1 LPESGLDI
9 ERLDRVGGPCGRYC
23 GRGCKPGDP
32 QQTLSD
38 HVGTLT
44 SFAFQD
50 TSQPVRR
57 WVAGSA
63 ALRPAKIGEMAK
75 QKQPKEPMP
84 PLRVWAGPVA
94 LGWLVP
100 GGGHFLLK
108 RNGRAVLLLVSITL
122 MYLCGLMMR
131 GAMFQPQSG
140 DLLTILINTGG
151 FIGDL
156 ASGILYLLTV
166 WLGYN
171 QPDVAGLVHDYG
183 TKFLVTAGL
192 LNVLAMVDAFEI
204 AAGRKS

>member
-1 LPESGLDI
+1 
-9 ERLDRVGGPCGRYC
+9 
-23 GRGCKPGDP
+23 
-32 QQTLSD
+32 
-38 HVGTLT
+38 
-44 SFAFQD
+44 
-50 TSQPVRR
+50 
-57 WVAGSA
+57 
-63 ALRPAKIGEMAK
+63 MAK
-75 QKQPKEPMP
+75 QKTPKQPMP
-84 PLRVWAGPVA
+84 PLGSWIGPVA

-108 RNGRAVLLLVSITL
+108 RPGRAALLLVSITG
-122 MYLCGLMMR
+122 MYICGLLMR

-171 QPDVAGLVHDYG
+171 QPDMAGAVHDYG

-192 LNVLAMVDAFEI
+192 LNILAMVDVFEI
-204 AAGRKS
+204 AAGRKE

>member
-1 LPESGLDI
+1 
-9 ERLDRVGGPCGRYC
+9 
-23 GRGCKPGDP
+23 
-32 QQTLSD
+32 
-38 HVGTLT
+38 
-44 SFAFQD
+44 
-50 TSQPVRR
+50 
-57 WVAGSA
+57 
-63 ALRPAKIGEMAK
+63 
-75 QKQPKEPMP
+75 MP

-131 GAMFQPQSG
+131 GAMFQPQTG
-140 DLLTILINTGG
+140 DLLTFLINTGG

-156 ASGILYLLTV
+156 ASGLLYLLTV

-171 QPDVAGLVHDYG
+171 QADVPGMVHDYG

-192 LNVLAMVDAFEI
+192 LNILAMVDAVDI
-204 AAGRKS
+204 AARRKD